1 MSNKKIIQGITLTFL
16 FAFLGLFT
24 TLKFFASQDS
34 IYSYGRPSYYGQ
46 YGYGYNSGSSIYRA
60 YNTYD
65 NYAYNYRPYGP
76 YLMPSVS
83 YNPLYGYRQ
92 NYDSYIYVDNALDY
106 TYYTNP
112 QLLEPRYM
120 NNHQWYARGLWPQGF
135 YY

>member
-24 TLKFFASQDS
+24 TLKFLANQQSV
-34 IYSYGRPSYYGQ
+34 YSYSSPSYYSQ
-46 YGYGYNSGSSIYRA
+46 YDYRYNSVYNIY
-60 YNTYD
+60 N
-65 NYAYNYRPYGP
+65 NYAYNYRPHGP
-76 YLMPSVS
+76 YLMPSTS

-120 NNHQWYARGLWPQGF
+120 NNHQWYARGLWPQRF

>member
-34 IYSYGRPSYYGQ
+34 IYSYNSYRSPYYSYGRP
-46 YGYGYNSGSSIYRA
+46 
-60 YNTYD
+60 
-65 NYAYNYRPYGP
+65 YNYRPYGP
-76 YLMPSVS
+76 YLMPSTS
-83 YNPLYGYRQ
+83 YNSLYGYRQ

-120 NNHQWYARGLWPQGF
+120 NNHQWYARGLWPQGL

>member
-16 FAFLGLFT
+16 FTFIGLFS
-24 TLKFFASQDS
+24 TLKFFANQYPS
-34 IYSYGRPSYYGQ
+34 YSYSRPSYYNQ
-46 YGYGYNSGSSIYRA
+46 YGYGYNSGSSIRSAYSA
-60 YNTYD
+60 YN
-65 NYAYNYRPYGP
+65 NYAYNHRPYGP
-76 YLMPSVS
+76 YLMPSTS
-83 YNPLYGYRQ
+83 YNSLYGYRQ
-92 NYDSYIYVDNALDY
+92 NTDSYIYVDNALDY

>member
-16 FAFLGLFT
+16 FAFIGLFT
-24 TLKFFASQDS
+24 ALKFFASNDPV
-34 IYSYGRPSYYGQ
+34 YSYGRPSYYGQ
-46 YGYGYNSGSSIYRA
+46 YDYGRNSAYSVYNS
-60 YNTYD
+60 YN
-65 NYAYNYRPYGP
+65 NYAYNYRSYGP
-76 YLMPSVS
+76 YLMPSTS

-120 NNHQWYARGLWPQGF
+120 NNHQWHARGLWPQRF
-135 YY
+135 SY